1 MENHSSQLSS
11 PHRKGNVVSQFI
23 HTQSFPL
30 SEDQGNDWR
39 IQEFLTI
46 IQRRALV
53 ITGVA
58 TAVMITF
65 TLSMRLNQT
74 QPEYEGNFRLLVE
87 PVNEDN
93 KVLEVVKETNLSPTS
108 LDYESQI
115 QVLKSPE
122 LMGGIIKKLQIYYPN
137 ISYDSLLKS
146 LSINRLNETKI
157 IQVRYQSN
165 DPKKV
170 KVVLDRIAQDY
181 IKYSSEKRQTKLTQG
196 IQFVEKQLPSI
207 QKRVDHIQQELQGFR
222 QKYDFID
229 PENQG
234 AQISAQVSSL
244 SEQRQKVD
252 RDLAQARANFANL
265 REKDGEL
272 ATLNSA
278 VLYQQLLTQ
287 IRQLDTQIATE
298 STRLQTENPTIQTL
312 QEKRQSLLPLLNQE
326 ARRFLNVKL
335 AELLTQ
341 IKTLEVQS
349 QEIAKVEKRLE
360 ETRKQLPVLARQYT
374 ELQRKL
380 QISTESLNRFLSTRE
395 NLQIQISQTKLG
407 WQLIQSPIQ
416 PKTPV
421 AFTDIRHS
429 LLLALATSLACG
441 FGIALLI
448 EKLDNTYHSI
458 HVLKERVKLPL
469 LGNIPF
475 EKQIKRTQRRT
486 FKHKMSVVKA
496 KVIPPGGIPGLTIIP
511 NQDYSNY
518 STQFLEALRVLY
530 SNIQLLIC
538 DRPIRSII
546 TTSAMPGDG
555 KSTVAFHLA
564 QIATAMGKQVLLVDA
579 NLRNPAIHTLLGL
592 NNLSGLSNLISNNLP
607 MGEVIQQLPAINQ
620 LCVIT
625 AGSIPPDPIKL
636 LSSEKM
642 KQLMADFHNTFDLV
656 IYDAPSLL
664 GLADASLLA
673 PHTDGMLLVVRIDK
687 TDSSIVDRALDNLKT
702 SLVNVLGV
710 VGNGQ
715 LKYEV

>member
-1 MENHSSQLSS
+1 
-11 PHRKGNVVSQFI
+11 
-23 HTQSFPL
+23 
-30 SEDQGNDWR
+30 
-39 IQEFLTI
+39 
-46 IQRRALV
+46 
-53 ITGVA
+53 
-58 TAVMITF
+58 
-65 TLSMRLNQT
+65 
-74 QPEYEGNFRLLVE
+74 
-87 PVNEDN
+87 
-93 KVLEVVKETNLSPTS
+93 VLEVIKETNLSPTS

-122 LMGGIIKKLQIYYPN
+122 IMGSIIKKLQVYYPD
-137 ISYDSLLKS
+137 ITYDSLMKYLT
-146 LSINRLNETKI
+146 IRRLNETKI
-157 IQVRYQSN
+157 IQVRYRNN
-165 DPKKV
+165 DPNKV
-170 KVVLDRIAQDY
+170 KFVLDRIAQNY
-181 IKYSSEKRQTKLTQG
+181 IKYSSEKRQTKLNQG
-196 IQFVEKQLPSI
+196 IQFVEKQLPFI
-207 QKRVDHIQQELQGFR
+207 QNRVDYIQQELQYFR
-222 QKYDFID
+222 QKYDFIN

-234 AQISAQVSSL
+234 EQISAQASYL

-252 RDLAQARANFANL
+252 RELAQARANFAIL
-265 REKDGEL
+265 QEEDGEL
-272 ATLNSA
+272 AALNNA

-287 IRQLDTQIATE
+287 IRQLDTQIAIE
-298 STRLQTENPTIQTL
+298 SSRFQKENPSIYIL
-312 QEKRQSLLPLLNQE
+312 QDKRQSLLPLLNQE
-326 ARRFLNVKL
+326 ARRFLNVKF

-349 QEIAKVEKRLE
+349 QELAKVEKNLE
-360 ETRKQLPVLARQYT
+360 QKRQELPILARKYT
-374 ELQRKL
+374 DLQRKL

-407 WQLIQSPIQ
+407 WQLIQTPIQ
-416 PKTPV
+416 PKKPIIL
-421 AFTDIRHS
+421 TDIRHS
-429 LLLALATSLACG
+429 LLLALLASLACG
-441 FGIALLI
+441 VGIALLI
-448 EKLDNTYHSI
+448 EKVDNTYHSI

-475 EKQIKRTQRRT
+475 EKQIQSTQYRTPRD
-486 FKHKMSVVKA
+486 KMSVVKA
-496 KVIPPGGIPGLTIIP
+496 KDIPPEGIPGLTIIP

-579 NLRNPAIHTLLGL
+579 NLRQPAIHTLLGL
-592 NNLSGLSNLISNNLP
+592 NNLWGLSNLISTNLP
-607 MGEVIQQLPAINQ
+607 IREVIQQLPSINQ
-620 LCVIT
+620 LSVMT

-636 LSSEKM
+636 LSSAKM
-642 KQLMADFHNTFDLV
+642 KQLMVHFHHTFDLV

-687 TDSSIVDRALDNLKT
+687 TDSLILERALDNLKT
-702 SLVNVLGV
+702 SPVNVLGV

-715 LKYEV
+715 MKFEV